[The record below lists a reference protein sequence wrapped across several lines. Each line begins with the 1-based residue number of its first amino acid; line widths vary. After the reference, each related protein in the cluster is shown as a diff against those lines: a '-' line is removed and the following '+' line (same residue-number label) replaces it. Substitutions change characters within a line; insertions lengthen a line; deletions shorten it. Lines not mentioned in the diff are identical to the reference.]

1 MELII
6 AHTAGFCMGVDMA
19 LHKLDAVL
27 DTPPSQR
34 RIHTLGPIIHNPQVL
49 ERYQKQGVL
58 QAKNPEDLQPGDTAV
73 IRAHGIPQTVQEEL
87 QARSAEIIDATCPKV
102 KKAQILIQRQ
112 AEKGGYLLLFGERE
126 HPEVRGLVSY
136 APEHAIFE
144 DLEEL
149 QALHLPPEKSY
160 FLAAQT
166 TQDRD
171 AFIQIRDWLSNNLSP
186 NITVLDTICNATK
199 DRQEEVRLM
208 AHTVEAM
215 IVVGGKNSGNT
226 RRLAQIAQETGV
238 YTVHVETAQELV
250 LEELAAFSRI
260 GLTAGASTPDW
271 IIEEV
276 VQTLRQK
283 FNCQVRSNGEQD
295 SSSTT

>member
-19 LHKLDAVL
+19 LHKLDRVL
-27 DTPPSQR
+27 NSRLQG

-49 ERYQKQGVL
+49 KRYQEQGVL
-58 QAKNPEDLQPGDTAV
+58 QAKSAEDLQPGDVVV
-73 IRAHGIPQTVQEEL
+73 IRAHGIPRTNQEEL
-87 QARSAEIIDATCPKV
+87 QAKNAKIVDATCPKV

-112 AEKGGYLLLFGERE
+112 AEQGGHLLLFGERD
-126 HPEVRGLVSY
+126 HPEVRGLLSY
-136 APEHAIFE
+136 APKHTIFE
-144 DLEEL
+144 NLEEL
-149 QALHLPPEKSY
+149 EAMHLPPEEIY

-171 AFIQIRDWLSNNLSP
+171 AFTQIQDWLRNNLSP
-186 NITVLDTICNATK
+186 KLTVLDTICNATK
-199 DRQEEVRLM
+199 DRQEEVRLL

-226 RRLAQIAQETGV
+226 RRLAQIAQEADI
-238 YTVHVETAQELV
+238 YTVHVETAQELA

-271 IIEEV
+271 IIEDV
-276 VQTLRQK
+276 VQTLRHK
-283 FNCQVRSNGEQD
+283 FDCQVRTNGEQK
-295 SSSTT
+295 S